1 MDEKIQ
7 YLVTLMQTDT
17 LLIKAKSKLTLE
29 HPYFGMLASR
39 LKHESSEKVRAYA
52 SNGVRFL
59 YNPEFISQRTI
70 EEVMF
75 ILTNCVMHHVLSHQQ
90 RRLNRRGSLWQL
102 ATDYAINTMLH
113 NNGLRI
119 PQGAN
124 FNEEYADMYAE
135 EIYERLKEEHYGH
148 IDDAFDDENVTP
160 NENLVPNASSQSD
173 MDEESGAFSNLE
185 NIEDDLDPETES
197 QWQYAASVTQ
207 ELAQRKSAIPSGL
220 NRLSKKVKANSI
232 DWRFELYNAINRHM
246 RNNYAFMPPNK
257 KHIHRGFILPSLT
270 SDTLSLCVAVDTSGS
285 INDELLGAFMEEF
298 KSIMQN
304 FPAVQIELLIADAR
318 VHAHYT
324 FQGGEKMDFPL
335 KGGGG
340 TDYRPVFDYIDAH
353 LPMNTMLLYFTDGD
367 GWFPKFP
374 PNYEVL
380 WALSR
385 ESKVPFGRPL
395 VIFS

>member
-1 MDEKIQ
+1 MRSED
-7 YLVTLMQTDT
+7 
-17 LLIKAKSKLTLE
+17 LLIKAKSQLTLK

-39 LKHESSEKVRAYA
+39 LKHESSEKTTAYA
-52 SNGVRFL
+52 SNGKRFL
-59 YNPEFISQRTI
+59 YNPEFIAQRNLDEI
-70 EEVMF
+70 MF

-102 ATDYAINTMLH
+102 ATDYAINNMLH
-113 NNGLRI
+113 ENGLDI

-124 FNEEYADMYAE
+124 YNKEYKGMFAE
-135 EIYERLKEEHYGH
+135 EIYEVLKEEYFGD
-148 IDDAFDDENVTP
+148 ITDAYDNENVEANTKEDT
-160 NENLVPNASSQSD
+160 N
-173 MDEESGAFSNLE
+173 AFSNLQ
-185 NIEDDLDPETES
+185 NIEEELDPEDES
-197 QWQYAASVTQ
+197 QWNYAESVTQ
-207 ELAQRKSAIPSGL
+207 ELAQRKSAMPSGL
-220 NRLSKKVKANSI
+220 NRLAQKVKANDI
-232 DWRFELYNAINRHM
+232 DWRFELYNAIKRHM

-257 KHIHRGFILPSLT
+257 KHIHRGFVLPSLT

-285 INDELLGAFMEEF
+285 IDDALLGAFMEEF
-298 KSIMQN
+298 KTIMQN
-304 FPAVQIELLIADAR
+304 FPAVQIELIIADAK

-340 TDYRPVFDYIDAH
+340 TDYRPVFDYIDAN

-367 GWFPKFP
+367 GWFPKFS

-385 ESKVPFGRPL
+385 KAKVPFGRPL